1 MTKTTEL
8 VIIKYWKREA
18 YSLASVP
25 FSLELE
31 FCLAGVTD
39 EFVILRLTD
48 ELAAIGVMAEGLGTT
63 CVKLVSLPGREQLR
77 P

>member
-1 MTKTTEL
+1 
-8 VIIKYWKREA
+8 
-18 YSLASVP
+18 VP

-39 EFVILRLTD
+39 ELVILRLND
-48 ELAAIGVMAEGLGTT
+48 ELAAVGVMAEGLGTT
-63 CVKLVSLPGREQLR
+63 CVELVSFPGREQLK

>member
-1 MTKTTEL
+1 M
-8 VIIKYWKREA
+8 
-18 YSLASVP
+18 P

-39 EFVILRLTD
+39 ELVILRLTD
-48 ELAAIGVMAEGLGTT
+48 ELAAVAMMVEGLGTT
-63 CVKLVSLPGREQLR
+63 CVRLVSFPGREQLR